1 MCSFCGVKLP
11 EGAIGFR
18 DLCASCGR
26 ELHICRHCR
35 FYKPGVY
42 RDCAETVPETV
53 KDKDR
58 MNFCEYFK
66 ADPKAVVG
74 SSGLDASKAAK
85 SSFDDL
91 FRI

>member
-11 EGAIGFR
+11 EGPIGFR
-18 DLCASCGR
+18 DLCVSCGR

-42 RDCAETVPETV
+42 RDCAETVPEAV

-66 ADPKAVVG
+66 ADPGTVG
-74 SSGLDASKAAK
+74 GSRALDASKAAK

-91 FRI
+91 FTI